1 MTKEY
6 FRQLKLSAEGPNLN
20 FSMTETFVNRALS
33 NHEGDNSEKVS
44 QKVISSYFQLHRI
57 LPPSSNFG
65 HLFLELNSKGPHPSS
80 EKEEENYRLLITSS
94 IKREIRHFN
103 VAVAQLKQK
112 RKKRFRKSAMHV
124 QKCYFAHKTVLMPY

>member
-1 MTKEY
+1 MIKIGW
-6 FRQLKLSAEGPNLN
+6 LSRVHDKRVLQAAKAVRRRSKLN
-20 FSMTETFVNRALS
+20 FSMTETLVNRALS
-33 NHEGDNSEKVS
+33 NHEADNSEKVS
-44 QKVISSYFQLHRI
+44 QKVIFPYFQLHRI

-94 IKREIRHFN
+94 IKSEMRHFN

-112 RKKRFRKSAMHV
+112 RRKGSEKV
-124 QKCYFAHKTVLMPY
+124 R